1 MVLLVVDTQR
11 GCFNDSLYAFETVKE
26 NIKKLIAKART
37 NNIEVLYVQHDDG
50 PGTDLDKQTSMKC
63 LMSLHL
69 WKEKNDLKR
78 T

>member
-37 NNIEVLYVQHDDG
+37 
-50 PGTDLDKQTSMKC
+50 T
-63 LMSLHL
+63 
-69 WKEKNDLKR
+69 
-78 T
+78 